1 MKEMILIGMLMFV
14 VMISGC
20 TQPIFQGNAADIALV
35 EADFDLPVR
44 ITEQAEL
51 TEEYEFY
58 ENYISP
64 KYVTEGLEN
73 AYLTKYGVNTD
84 FTLPD
89 DLKDQKF
96 YDATQVILVFPMVNE
111 TINTTSKF
119 ITGTEEEKIQL
130 AVIGGYANYGIKLVD
145 ENGTINE
152 HKVFPSQGIGDNE
165 FVYWFKGDLNLELY
179 GITFTKKN
187 VLQKISIYGQDVN
200 LEDLRLIAQ
209 KAAARI

>member
-64 KYVTEGLEN
+64 KYVIEGLEN